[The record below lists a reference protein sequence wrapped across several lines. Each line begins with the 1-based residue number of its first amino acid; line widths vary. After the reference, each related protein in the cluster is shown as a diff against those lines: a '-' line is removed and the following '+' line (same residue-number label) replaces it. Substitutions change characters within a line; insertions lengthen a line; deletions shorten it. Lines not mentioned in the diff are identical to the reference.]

1 MKRRVRSS
9 PAPAGRAE
17 RRHLV
22 FLHPAGTS
30 RRRTGCRCWRSTAST
45 SGSRPSS
52 ASWRSSSANRIPPS
66 PSKFL
71 SDNRCH
77 RTRRHLQDAT
87 MNPSST
93 TLHMLREKQNIF
105 RRYFMVCRET
115 LGNLPVCS
123 CSVGFASSHCRRSG
137 EGSDFLLAGRTRRRR
152 LEELLRVSV
161 CLWRR
166 VLGGAGRVRCKKCY
180 LHSIPRMQPLCCFH
194 LYF

>member
-115 LGNLPVCS
+115 LGNLLVR
-123 CSVGFASSHCRRSG
+123 V
-137 EGSDFLLAGRTRRRR
+137 LLGLLHHTAGVAGRGATSCWQVERDAGG
-152 LEELLRVSV
+152 
-161 CLWRR
+161 WRNFSEFQF
-166 VLGGAGRVRCKKCY
+166 VAQSAGRGRKG
-180 LHSIPRMQPLCCFH
+180 
-194 LYF
+194 